1 MRAWY
6 HTKLGFTADL
16 CMLLNRESTRVI
28 IRSPEHTTIFVQVY
42 STWSAALEAL
52 KELGYGWVNDLTGET
67 L

>member
-6 HTKLGFTADL
+6 HTKFGFTADL

-28 IRSPEHTTIFVQVY
+28 IRSPEHTTMFTKVY
-42 STWSAALEAL
+42 ATWEAAVEAL
-52 KELGYGWVNDLTGET
+52 KELGYGWINDLTGKA